1 MTKQTIACKD
11 VVPGCPFEAEAE
23 SEEKLLEKVQAH
35 ARHAHGVED
44 VTPELLAKVKEAI
57 RER

>member
-11 VVPGCPFEAEAE
+11 VVPGCPFEAEAD
-23 SEEKLLEKVQAH
+23 SEDKLLEKVQVH
-35 ARHAHGVED
+35 ARHAHGVEE